1 MQNENKILVILVL
14 GMIMGALDTTIV
26 LLALPTIT
34 QSLHTDL
41 SVSIWV
47 ILIYLLIVAVA
58 TTQLGRI
65 GDIFGRSRMFNAGF
79 AIFTIGSI
87 LCGFS
92 PDVLFLI
99 ASRGLQAIGGSLLEA
114 NSGAI
119 IADTF
124 DKDKRGRAF
133 GFLGIGWNVGA
144 VLGIVLGGMITTF
157 AGWRFIFYMNVP
169 IGILALIF
177 GLRYLKDSEVV
188 KESIDLTGM
197 ILLAAI
203 LGLVSYGLVDF
214 AGSGLSAA
222 NELIMG
228 TGLLLLPLF
237 LWWESRIEAP
247 LIHLSVF
254 KDRILRSSILAAF
267 FQSFGYLSVAFV
279 MTLYLQGV
287 RALDPF
293 NAALLLLP
301 GYLVSCV
308 LSPFM
313 GRYADRYGARLI
325 ATLGIAL
332 MCITVIIYISL
343 GAATPLYYLVLASLF
358 AGVGGSMFWPANN
371 SAVMA
376 RATADRHGAT
386 AGLLRTMTNIGTLG
400 SYVLALTAASAA
412 VPRQLAFSIFLGT
425 SAIAGG
431 LPPSFL
437 AGLHAALFVSLCL
450 LVVAGILSF
459 TRGVEDRAAAYPPPS

>member
-1 MQNENKILVILVL
+1 MRNENKILIILVL

-34 QSLHTDL
+34 QSLNTNL

-47 ILIYLLIVAVA
+47 IIIYLLVVAVA

-79 AIFTIGSI
+79 AIFSVGSI

-92 PDVLFLI
+92 PDIYSLI
-99 ASRGLQAIGGSLLEA
+99 ASRALQAVGGSLLEA

-124 DKDKRGRAF
+124 EKDKRGRAF

-157 AGWRFIFYMNVP
+157 VGWRFIFYMNVP

-177 GLRYLKDSEVV
+177 GLRYLKDNEVV
-188 KESIDLTGM
+188 KESLDLTGM
-197 ILLAAI
+197 VLLAAA
-203 LGLVSYGLVDF
+203 LGMISYGLVDF
-214 AGSGLSAA
+214 AGAGLSAT
-222 NELIMG
+222 NEVIMVIGALLI
-228 TGLLLLPLF
+228 PVF
-237 LWWESRIEAP
+237 VWWESRIEAP
-247 LIHLSVF
+247 LIHLSAF
-254 KDRILRSSILAAF
+254 KHRVLRSSILAAF

-287 RALDPF
+287 RGLNPF
-293 NAALLLLP
+293 NAALFLLP

-313 GRYADRYGARLI
+313 GRYADKYGARTI

-332 MCITVIIYISL
+332 MCITVMIYIAL
-343 GAATPLYYLVLASLF
+343 GASTPLYYVVLASLF
-358 AGVGGSMFWPANN
+358 AGVGASMFWPANN

-376 RATADRHGAT
+376 HATSDRHGST
-386 AGLLRTMTNIGTLG
+386 SGLLRTMSNVGTLG

-425 SAIAGG
+425 SNISGG

-450 LVVAGILSF
+450 LLVAGILSL
-459 TRGVEDRAAAYPPPS
+459 TRGKEDRAAK